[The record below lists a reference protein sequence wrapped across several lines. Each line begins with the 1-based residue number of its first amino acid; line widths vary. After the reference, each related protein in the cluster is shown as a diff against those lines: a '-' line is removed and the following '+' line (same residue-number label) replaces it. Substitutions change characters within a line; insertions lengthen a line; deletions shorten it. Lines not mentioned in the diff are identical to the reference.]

1 MGKAGVDKRVDV
13 IAMAIQKGATIYD
26 LEEAELCY
34 APQFGTAKD
43 AINFAGMI
51 AANHLRGDDPILH
64 WKSPQLADYDLLDV
78 RDPDEFSEG
87 HAPGGKN
94 IPLNSLR
101 SSLDD
106 LSKERP
112 LAVYCAVGGRAHTAV
127 RLLRQ
132 HGYDAVNLSGGFT
145 TFLHSR

>member
-1 MGKAGVDKRVDV
+1 
-13 IAMAIQKGATIYD
+13 MAIQKDATVYD

-51 AANHLRGDDPILH
+51 AANHLRGVDPILH
-64 WKSPQLADYDLLDV
+64 WKSPQLVDYDLLDV

-87 HAPGGKN
+87 HVPGAKN
-94 IPLNSLR
+94 IPLNFLR
-101 SSLDD
+101 SSLGD
-106 LSKERP
+106 LAKERP

-132 HGYDAVNLSGGFT
+132 HGYEASNLSGGYT
-145 TFLHSR
+145 TFLHTK